1 MARHQRRPVKTARNV
16 PPPARPGAAQSPD
29 ALRQQLLARANG
41 KIAGHQAGQL
51 VIDTERGPERWSLAL
66 QPLQFDGRALTL
78 LVLLPLESAL
88 EAERLEA
95 WRQLV
100 QVLTHEIMNSLTPIA
115 SLAQAAG
122 ELDDQPERQLAL
134 GHHRSPVRPGCAA
147 L

>member
-1 MARHQRRPVKTARNV
+1 M
-16 PPPARPGAAQSPD
+16 
-29 ALRQQLLARANG
+29 
-41 KIAGHQAGQL
+41 
-51 VIDTERGPERWSLAL
+51 IDTERGPKRWSLAL

-100 QVLTHEIMNSLTPIA
+100 QVLTHEIMNSLTPSPA
-115 SLAQAAG
+115 SPRPG
-122 ELDDQPERQLAL
+122 ELDDQAERQL
-134 GHHRSPVRPGCAA
+134 RWTPSPAAQPVCAA